1 MCVLCTSCHG
11 IKACIIVV
19 VGSLEIQALERQL
32 VLEACLASSLGE
44 VPLGTLGVAS
54 LAASAKHTNH
64 GSLKHPASHINQA
77 TCVGACIY
85 QRCRLNAGAFL

>member
-1 MCVLCTSCHG
+1 MCTSCHG

-19 VGSLEIQALERQL
+19 VGIQALERQL

-64 GSLKHPASHINQA
+64 GSLHPI
-77 TCVGACIY
+77 
-85 QRCRLNAGAFL
+85 

>member
-1 MCVLCTSCHG
+1 MCTSCRG

-32 VLEACLASSLGE
+32 VVEACLASSLGE

-54 LAASAKHTNH
+54 LAASAKHRNH
-64 GSLKHPASHINQA
+64 GSLKHPVEIEQHVWVRAYTKDA
-77 TCVGACIY
+77 EC
-85 QRCRLNAGAFL
+85 CRIPTGQ